1 MSGPSFFDWNWD
13 EIDSQVAPEE
23 ERAPVESGPPATE
36 FSAPVSDRMIV
47 NDIWEEAEVIDG
59 NDPALWRK
67 DPLGAWINRQEYGR
81 RNSQFGWEI
90 REARGGRLE
99 AVQWQNC
106 LDQAA
111 SATQSRVTSEG
122 LRNRRSVW

>member
-1 MSGPSFFDWNWD
+1 MSGPTFFDWNWD
-13 EIDSQVAPEE
+13 EIDSQVAPEG
-23 ERAPVESGPPATE
+23 ESAKPGVPPATE
-36 FSAPVSDRMIV
+36 FSAPTYDRMVV
-47 NDIWEEAEVIDG
+47 NDVWEEASLVEG

-67 DPLGAWINRQEYGR
+67 DAQGAWINRQDYGR

-90 REARGGRLE
+90 RETRGGRLE

-111 SATQSRVTSEG
+111 SATQSRITSEG